1 MGNEDNITEK
11 AVVAEEKDA
20 NVNTE
25 TAVAEQEPKKDNKKR
40 NIIILSVIAAIIIVV
55 ISIFSYWWI
64 TNHKLVESYD
74 NKVYPECYINE
85 EPVGELSA
93 SELSETIKNL
103 ENQVRDK
110 NIKVSVNG
118 KEYDTQYWNMDVTIN
133 ADELEDEA
141 MNYGKDKAFN
151 KKLDL
156 IKNPEKTNFDVK
168 VSWDDSKI
176 DEFVQQIADEN
187 KTESVNASAEV
198 VGGAVNVTDGAVGY
212 EIDKDALVEAIKSQ
226 ITAKNGG
233 QDIALEAEIKE
244 VQPSITSEALR
255 SIDTKIS
262 SFTTYFSAGPSG
274 NNIQTGAGYVNN
286 TLVMPGEEFSCTDA
300 IGPTTYDRGFGDAN
314 TYVSGQVVKGVGG
327 GVCQI
332 ATTVYNAELR
342 AGLIPTERQNHMM
355 TVGYIGIGLDATLAD
370 NLIDLKFENTF
381 DYPLIVAASSTSTSL
396 TVEVWSN
403 SQATG
408 GCTYEPRVIAS
419 DSLHCV
425 TYLDVYDA
433 AGNLINSIYLNESNY
448 QPFS

>member
-1 MGNEDNITEK
+1 MDIL
-11 AVVAEEKDA
+11 
-20 NVNTE
+20 
-25 TAVAEQEPKKDNKKR
+25 KR
-40 NIIILSVIAAIIIVV
+40 LLHFFFLGIYIIVV

-141 MNYGKDKAFN
+141 MNYGKDKAFD

-187 KTESVNASAEV
+187 KTDPVNASAEV

-212 EIDKDALVEAIKSQ
+212 EIDKDALVEK
-226 ITAKNGG
+226 TV
-233 QDIALEAEIKE
+233 D
-244 VQPSITSEALR
+244 
-255 SIDTKIS
+255 KI
-262 SFTTYFSAGPSG
+262 
-274 NNIQTGAGYVNN
+274 
-286 TLVMPGEEFSCTDA
+286 
-300 IGPTTYDRGFGDAN
+300 
-314 TYVSGQVVKGVGG
+314 
-327 GVCQI
+327 
-332 ATTVYNAELR
+332 
-342 AGLIPTERQNHMM
+342 
-355 TVGYIGIGLDATLAD
+355 
-370 NLIDLKFENTF
+370 
-381 DYPLIVAASSTSTSL
+381 
-396 TVEVWSN
+396 
-403 SQATG
+403 
-408 GCTYEPRVIAS
+408 
-419 DSLHCV
+419 
-425 TYLDVYDA
+425 
-433 AGNLINSIYLNESNY
+433 
-448 QPFS
+448 